1 MRWEDERYVRI
12 YTRDTPDWL
21 AMQWQGRAVFYELS
35 RKVDRAGFVPTG
47 KSGNRGLAG
56 CLHMPIDVV
65 EVGIEELLTD
75 GCVVR
80 VDGGLLIRNFL
91 EAQETRQSD
100 AARKRS
106 QRERDRDTKRA
117 TADDGGRDVTDRG
130 ETGRPVTVRDHASQ
144 NVTDSHELSPAVTDG
159 HSVPCRTVPTR
170 TEPDSP
176 PSAPAREP
184 MAKDDGL
191 PAIAT
196 DETLLAAVAKHP
208 MLAELHGD
216 RRWAQNASSG
226 FMAAAVLAVDVDAAV
241 VAFVTGEAAAAPEHP
256 EALATW
262 VRANVGRYLKKAK
275 QYGDD
280 DRARAERDAS
290 RRRERP
296 SEPRGADAQAV
307 LETFGPV
314 WAAKKRRPFV
324 PATTDERHAA
334 EVASRAQTAAPAG
347 MPWLDVVRH
356 WSEQHLAS
364 ADRLVVE
371 SDHALRTL
379 GMNLTSYG
387 LPKPARQKPAAA
399 PEEPIVG
406 TPMPPGMLDAI
417 GAQGPRDGVAVRR
430 PRLP

>member
-56 CLHMPIDVV
+56 CLHMPVDVV

-117 TADDGGRDVTDRG
+117 TADDSGRDVTDRD
-130 ETGRPVTVRDHASQ
+130 ELGRSVTNRDHASQ
-144 NVTDSHELSPAVTDG
+144 NVTDSHGSSPAVTDG

-170 TEPDSP
+170 TEPEDTHIAR
-176 PSAPAREP
+176 APARE
-184 MAKDDGL
+184 AQGEDDARIR
-191 PAIAT
+191 PPPCSEA
-196 DETLLAAVAKHP
+196 DLAAVLRELPALADLADDP
-208 MLAELHGD
+208 DMLTDLH
-216 RRWAQNASSG
+216 SG
-226 FMAAAVLAVDVDAAV
+226 FAMACGDAATEDL
-241 VAFVTGEAAAAPEHP
+241 ARS
-256 EALATW
+256 ALG
-262 VRANVGRYLKKAK
+262 VLVGRESL
-275 QYGDD
+275 
-280 DRARAERDAS
+280 RDQPPWK
-290 RRRERP
+290 RRERAGTYLGKARQYGGGA
-296 SEPRGADAQAV
+296 SRGSDPARVTDDQRAV
-307 LETFGPV
+307 LTVFGEE
-314 WAAKKRRPFV
+314 WKARKKRDFV
-324 PATTDERHAA
+324 QSAGDEKHAA
-334 EVASRAQTAAPAG
+334 AIVEAAWEHAG
-347 MPWLDVVRH
+347 RLKIRPRDVVRH
-356 WSEQHLAS
+356 WCKGYLADGDKFI
-364 ADRLVVE
+364 ADREHPL
-371 SDHALRTL
+371 SLLPSR
-379 GMNLTSYG
+379 LTSYG
-387 LPKPARQKPAAA
+387 LPRPPAPKPAAA
-399 PEEPIVG
+399 PEEPLVG
-406 TPMPPGMLDAI
+406 TPMPPGMLDSI